1 MPMGPTPSTP
11 ARHGRHRWMLFRLV
25 AVSLVEG
32 MLLLLVVSS
41 ISQAVWEDR
50 LVDRIVA
57 ISEVDAATASDHE
70 RALAIMSSVHRVLRP
85 RLETL
90 GSGGAVRPAPM
101 ASTDSHIQV
110 PAGYCGS
117 FSHVLARA
125 LQRSGIDAKL
135 AQMLVGDVWG
145 GHIVVAALVGGRWVA
160 LDPLYDVAFHGA
172 DGSLLGF
179 EELQRDWESVKNQC
193 PPDYD
198 HRYRYEGVRFTNWSR
213 VPLAQTLF
221 GGSEVSLRSHFLNLH
236 WWYAFVGLVGVA
248 VGGLLLFRQWR
259 AVSRQFGS
267 AGAA

>member
-1 MPMGPTPSTP
+1 MPMRSTPSTP
-11 ARHGRHRWMLFRLV
+11 ALHGRYRWTLFKLV

-32 MLLLLVVSS
+32 MLLLLVVFSV
-41 ISQAVWEDR
+41 SQAVWEDR
-50 LVDRIVA
+50 LVDRVVVIA
-57 ISEVDAATASDHE
+57 EVDPATESDHE

-90 GSGGAVRPAPM
+90 GPGGAVRPAPM

-125 LQRSGIDAKL
+125 LQRAGIDAKL

-145 GHIVVAALVGGRWVA
+145 GHIVVAALIGGRWVA
-160 LDPLYDVAFHGA
+160 LDPLYDVAFRGA

-179 EELQRDWESVKNQC
+179 EELQREWESVKDQC

-213 VPLAQTLF
+213 IPFGQSLF

-236 WWYAFVGLVGVA
+236 WWYALVGLVGLA
-248 VGGLLLFRQWR
+248 IGGLLLFRQWR

-267 AGAA
+267 GAAA

>member
-11 ARHGRHRWMLFRLV
+11 ALHGRYRWMLFRLV
-25 AVSLVEG
+25 AASVAEG
-32 MLLLLVVSS
+32 ILLLLVASS
-41 ISQAVWEDR
+41 VSQAVWEDR

-57 ISEVDAATASDHE
+57 IAEVDPLTESDHE

-125 LQRSGIDAKL
+125 LQRAGIDAKL

-179 EELQRDWESVKNQC
+179 EELQRDWDSVKDQC

-213 VPLAQTLF
+213 IPLGQSLF
-221 GGSEVSLRSHFLNLH
+221 GGSEISLRSHFLNLH
-236 WWYAFVGLVGVA
+236 WWYAFIGLVGVA
-248 VGGLLLFRQWR
+248 VGGLLLSWQWR
-259 AVSRQFGS
+259 AVSRQLRLGV
-267 AGAA
+267 AG